1 MLTAEFLRNK
11 FAQALPYADYVATA
25 KPSERPGW
33 DRAHAAAILTPP
45 QVELARSFTRR
56 MNILV
61 TSGTW
66 CGDCSAQ
73 CPMLA
78 RLAEAAPRGII
89 DLRFLDRDQHKD
101 LAERIMICGGLRV
114 PTAIFMAEDF
124 EFVALLGDRTLS
136 RYRAIAARK
145 LGAAC
150 PLPGA
155 PTPPEETAA
164 TLQDWLNEFE
174 RVHLV
179 LRLSPRLREKH
190 KD

>member
-1 MLTAEFLRNK
+1 MLTADFLRSK
-11 FAQALPYADYVATA
+11 LDAAAPYAAYIATA
-25 KPSERPGW
+25 RASERPGW
-33 DRAHAAAILTPP
+33 DRAYDAARLTQAQAGLP
-45 QVELARSFTRR
+45 RSFTRP
-56 MNILV
+56 MHVLV

-78 RLAEAAPRGII
+78 RIAEAAPPGII
-89 DLRFLDRDQHKD
+89 DLRFLDRDQHAD
-101 LAERIMICGGLRV
+101 LAQRITICGGLRV
-114 PTAIFMAEDF
+114 PTAVFMAEDF
-124 EFVALLGDRTLS
+124 EFVSLLGDRTLS

-155 PTPPEETAA
+155 PTPPEEVAA

-190 KD
+190 GD